1 MKRDATP
8 AGGYLL
14 AVLSIWLVTTVLPL
28 QAHAAEP
35 IRIGWAAWPSNEITA
50 KIVARVLED
59 HVEVPVEL
67 VNLDVAPMYRGLA
80 AGYLDVIVSAWLPT
94 AHRHYLE
101 EVGDDVVDLGI
112 LYDHAR
118 MGWVVP
124 AHIPRQELRSIADLR
139 DPAVRERLN
148 GRIIGIEPGAG
159 MTRISEQALQVY
171 GLDGY
176 ELQVTS
182 SVGMAAAL
190 RRAIDRDE
198 WIVVNGWT
206 PHWMWAEW
214 DLRWLEDPEGL
225 FGRFERIHVLG
236 RAGFGQDRV
245 ELAAALGRMWIPRD
259 ELAAALERAQATSF
273 DAAAAE
279 YVERNPRRV
288 HYWVAGEMP

>member
-1 MKRDATP
+1 MTGRVFLHLP
-8 AGGYLL
+8 
-14 AVLSIWLVTTVLPL
+14 AVLLLCVIIVLPL
-28 QAHAAEP
+28 QVRAAEP
-35 IRIGWAAWPSNEITA
+35 IRIGWAAWPNNEMTA
-50 KIVARVLED
+50 NIAARVLEEHMD
-59 HVEVPVEL
+59 VPVEL

-94 AHRHYLE
+94 AHEHYLE

-112 LYDHAR
+112 LYGRAR

-124 AHIPRQELRSIADLR
+124 AHIPREELGSIADLR
-139 DPAVRERLN
+139 DPNVRERLD

-159 MTRISEQALQVY
+159 MTRISEQALRLY

-182 SVGMAAAL
+182 SAGMAAAL
-190 RRAIDRDE
+190 RRAIERDE

-214 DLRWLEDPEGL
+214 DLRYLEDPKRL

-236 RAGFGQDRV
+236 RAGFDQERV
-245 ELAAALGRMWIPRD
+245 ELAAALGRMWIPRE
-259 ELAAALERAQATSF
+259 ELGMALERARATSF

-279 YVERNPRRV
+279 YVEQHPGRV
-288 HYWVAGEMP
+288 QYWVTGELQ